1 MLLKINTPFLDL
13 NKNKFEEGQIIEIKD
28 NQGVPLDKF
37 WRARLKDAVKDNC
50 VSIIEKK
57 EINKKDK

>member
-1 MLLKINTPFLDL
+1 MILKINTPFLDL

-37 WRARLKDAVKDNC
+37 WRGRLKDAVKDNC
-50 VSIIEKK
+50 VSIIENKQ
-57 EINKKDK
+57 INKKDK